1 MMYKKIFFQTLFI
14 SISFILIHAGINSFS
29 NIISLQD
36 IILVHTIL
44 FALTFG
50 GCALLIAT
58 STFDPNKLGFAFLA
72 VSTIKLLVSA
82 SLILILVKG
91 FDKPKAI
98 GVHFAAVY
106 FLYIIFLS
114 VFTLRLLSKK

>member
-1 MMYKKIFFQTLFI
+1 
-14 SISFILIHAGINSFS
+14 
-29 NIISLQD
+29 
-36 IILVHTIL
+36 LVHTIL

-98 GVHFAAVY
+98 GIHFAAVY